1 MTLEQLAK
9 QGRRTASMTTAAT
22 ITSKTSQIRKESI
35 KQAFCDFD
43 SIKHRYEYIDTIEGV
58 NYYDDAGA
66 CSNEAA
72 WFSFDNL
79 RQDVVWITYSENPDA
94 DDLKPQVRKYVKA
107 IVCIGK
113 NAEKFHYM
121 FDDIVGGKIYKCS
134 NIADAAK
141 ISKSLAKDGDNVMF
155 TPATKVK
162 DNFSSY
168 AERGDYFKQ
177 CVQSLGGLTE
187 LPLK

>member
-1 MTLEQLAK
+1 MTLEQLAR

-43 SIKHRYEYIDTIEGV
+43 SVRYRYEYVDTVDGV
-58 NYYDDAGA
+58 NYYDDSGA
-66 CSNEAA
+66 SSNEAA

-79 RQDVVWITYSENPDA
+79 RQDVIWITYSDNGDA
-94 DDLKPQVRKYVKA
+94 DDLMPQVRKYVKA

-113 NAEKFHYM
+113 NAEKFHYL
-121 FDDIVGGKIYKCS
+121 FDDVVGGKIYKCS
-134 NIADAAK
+134 NITEAVK
-141 ISKSLAKDGDNVMF
+141 LSHSLAKDCNNVMF
-155 TPATKVK
+155 TPSVNVR

-168 AERGDYFKQ
+168 SERGDYFKQ
-177 CVQSLGGLTE
+177 CVQSL
-187 LPLK
+187 K

>member
-1 MTLEQLAK
+1 MTLEQLAG

-22 ITSKTSQIRKESI
+22 ITSKISQIRKECI

-43 SIKHRYEYIDTIEGV
+43 SIKHRYEYIDTIDGV
-58 NYYDDAGA
+58 NYFDDAGA

-79 RQDVVWITYSENPDA
+79 RQDVVWITYSDNQEA
-94 DDLKPQVRKYVKA
+94 DDLKPQVKKYVKA

-113 NAEKFHYM
+113 NAEKFHHM
-121 FDDIVGGKIYKCS
+121 FDDLVDGRIYKCA

-141 ISKSLAKDGDNVMF
+141 IAHSLAKDFNNVMF
-155 TPATKVK
+155 TPAIKVK
-162 DNFSSY
+162 DGFSSY
-168 AERGDYFKQ
+168 EERGDYFKQ
-177 CVQSLGGLTE
+177 CVQSL
-187 LPLK
+187 K